1 MNVLMVGVSKKRV
14 GGMNTVSQMY
24 INNEKYNENVKLKYI
39 STSTNGSIFTRMLC
53 MLFGYVRILFTLVCC
68 KVDLVHIHMAEK
80 GSTFRKG
87 FVAKISK
94 KFGKKVIIHLHA
106 GPFVAWYSTLNSNK
120 QEKVRKI
127 FSYADKILVLGEYW
141 KKELANIFDENKLVV
156 LYNGVKCPSKN
167 MYNEKSK
174 NIVYFGVM
182 RKEKGTYDLINAIKL
197 IDKKL
202 DKDIKLLLY
211 GNDLVGDIQNTI
223 NKLKLNDRIKMMGW
237 ISSKDVD
244 KVLKDSMIDILP
256 SYYEGLSMT
265 IIEGLSYGV
274 PIITTNISTMPEIL
288 ENYKYLIEPGDIK
301 TLGKYILELTDSL
314 EKRKE
319 LSDYEYERACKVF
332 SEEKFIDNTLC
343 IYKTIFEEEI

>member
-24 INNEKYNENVKLKYI
+24 INNKKYNENINLKYV
-39 STSTNGSIFTRMLC
+39 STSTNGSIFTRTLC
-53 MLFGYVRILFTLVCC
+53 MLFGYVRIFFIFLFC
-68 KVDLVHIHMAEK
+68 KIDLVHIHMAEK

-87 FVAKISK
+87 FVAKMSK

-156 LYNGVKCPSKN
+156 LYNGVKCPDKN
-167 MYNEKSK
+167 MYNENSK

-202 DKDIKLLLY
+202 DRDIKLLLY
-211 GNDLVGDIQNTI
+211 GNDLVGDIQEVI
-223 NKLKLNDRIKMMGW
+223 NKLGLNDRVKMMGW
-237 ISSKDVD
+237 ISGEEVD
-244 KVLKDSMIDILP
+244 NVLKDSMIDILP

-265 IIEGLSYGV
+265 IIEGLSYGI

-288 ENYKYLIEPGDIK
+288 EDYDYLIEPGDVK
-301 TLGKYILELTDSL
+301 TLGKYILDLVNSE
-314 EKRKE
+314 EKRKKI
-319 LSDYEYERACKVF
+319 SNYEYERVCKVF
-332 SEEKFIDNTLC
+332 SEEKFIDNTLS
-343 IYKTIFEEEI
+343 IYQDIFKGEI